1 MLLLAA
7 VNPVSAQSTETEQ
20 TEPEQTEPEQT
31 VNGVAG
37 LAR

>member
-7 VNPVSAQSTETEQ
+7 VNPVSAQS